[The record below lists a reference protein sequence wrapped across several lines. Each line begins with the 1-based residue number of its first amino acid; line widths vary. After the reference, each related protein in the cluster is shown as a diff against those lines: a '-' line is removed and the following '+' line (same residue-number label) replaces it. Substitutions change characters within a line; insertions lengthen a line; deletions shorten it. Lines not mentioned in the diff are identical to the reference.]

1 MPFKDLSFCGKIK
14 FLCKQTTLEPVCF
27 IFALNFGFYA
37 IASTQLYVE
46 KMCTVNMNLP
56 REVCD
61 NIQNRS
67 YVPPPPLN
75 RTEIQSTLQEKTTR
89 LKWQSKVIQA
99 VPPLFYSLIAGPW
112 CDKHGRKPL
121 IIISIFGYAIANTVF
136 LINTIWWY
144 ELKAEYILF
153 ECLQGNHKNHFLKA
167 IKIFHLYII
176 MNFTI

>member
-1 MPFKDLSFCGKIK
+1 MQFKNLSLKGKIR
-14 FLCKQTTLEPVCF
+14 FLFKQTTLEPVCF

-75 RTEIQSTLQEKTTR
+75 RTEIQNTLQEQTTR

-144 ELKAEYILF
+144 ELKAEFILF
-153 ECLQGNHKNHFLKA
+153 ECLQG
-167 IKIFHLYII
+167 ILYEPKPILESYSFQL
-176 MNFTI
+176 NL